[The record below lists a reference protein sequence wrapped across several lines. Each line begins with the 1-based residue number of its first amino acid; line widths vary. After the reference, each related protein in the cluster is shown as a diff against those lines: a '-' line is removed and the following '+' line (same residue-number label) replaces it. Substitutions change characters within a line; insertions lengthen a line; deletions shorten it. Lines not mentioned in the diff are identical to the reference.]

1 MLFHRALFAKSVKDH
16 LRGAFGWMFGVVA
29 LVVLQL
35 SVYPTIRSSSEGWS
49 SLIDEFPDVIKEII
63 RITDYT
69 SEAGYIS
76 AELLSFIVPF
86 IYIGLGCM
94 WGARLT
100 TEEEELGT
108 ADILLSLP
116 ISRSSIVFTRFIAA
130 TTVLFSISLAFFVS
144 LTVGARMLD
153 MSIPIS
159 RFVAGA
165 LVLMALGFLMETIA
179 AALGALTGK
188 RNVALGVSM
197 AIAIALF
204 VFYSLAPLV
213 DFFDTVNPVN
223 PFQWTIG
230 TMPMTKGISFSGLV
244 WTVMVITPC
253 VAATYYFYGKR
264 DVAG

>member
-1 MLFHRALFAKSVKDH
+1 MFHSALFAKSIRDH

-35 SVYPTIRSSSEGWS
+35 SVYPTVRSSSEGWS
-49 SLIDEFPDVIKEII
+49 ALIDEFPDVIKEII

-69 SEAGYIS
+69 SEAGYLS
-76 AELLSFIVPF
+76 AELLSFVVPF
-86 IYIGLGCM
+86 IFISLGCM

-116 ISRSSIVFTRFIAA
+116 ISRTSIVFTRFVAA
-130 TTVLFSISLAFFVS
+130 TTVLFFISVAFFVS
-144 LTVGARMLD
+144 LTIGARILD

-159 RFVAGA
+159 RFIAGS

-197 AIAIALF
+197 SIAIALF
-204 VFYSLAPLV
+204 VLYSLAPLV
-213 DFFDTVNPVN
+213 DFFDTINPIN

-230 TMPMTKGISFSGLV
+230 TMPMTKGISVSGLAWV
-244 WTVMVITPC
+244 SLVIAPC
-253 VAATYYFYGKR
+253 SVATYYFYGKR
-264 DVAG
+264 DIAG